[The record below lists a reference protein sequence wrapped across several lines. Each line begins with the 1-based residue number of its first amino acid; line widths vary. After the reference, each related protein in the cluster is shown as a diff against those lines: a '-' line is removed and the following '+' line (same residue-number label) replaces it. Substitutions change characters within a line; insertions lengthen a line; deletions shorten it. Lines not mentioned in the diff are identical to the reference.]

1 MSEQFET
8 KHFIVGFK
16 EDAALFSCTLSMD
29 SEFQVD
35 FGANAGQEYTGIY
48 EATPSNQAQILPTAN
63 RILTDNVVVNPIPNN
78 YGLIT
83 YNGSVITVS

>member
-29 SEFQVD
+29 SEFQVY
-35 FGANAGQEYTGIY
+35 FVTG
-48 EATPSNQAQILPTAN
+48 
-63 RILTDNVVVNPIPNN
+63 
-78 YGLIT
+78 
-83 YNGSVITVS
+83 